1 MCLFPRTV
9 PGRSRVRSSG
19 RFRPQS
25 GAWPNSGSNCG
36 AVRRKMGRNLDWRL
50 TSGSLDVGEG
60 VSLLSGHA
68 APGSACAHGA
78 GRNHRNLKRR
88 HRASFGR
95 CARWGVFPSAVPG
108 RPQVCGAAG
117 CRGMAMSDPVVGCN
131 DRPLVGKRAG
141 AAFSDSSV
149 GHQPCG
155 FARCAGRRQRSH
167 RVAWGACTATRKTHW
182 QPRRRAGF
190 RDSCKTRRP
199 CRLLRIRVAT
209 LGGSRVAAG
218 SGERLMDG
226 PNLRAM
232 AEKTGRLAA
241 PGPAGGSSV
250 GKIPR
255 NAVRTPAPRARIVR
269 STGDDG
275 PDRGTSTMCAGP
287 SSAGARPGRGR
298 RPCKRVRRRRS
309 WRATVGGG
317 PPLAPGHRSRR
328 AAVTPLPDAAGDT
341 AGLRASVRFLC
352 HAHGR
357 RRPRPATTE
366 RRGTQTLPGAAGA
379 TSNVLGGWGCRKF
392 LSRWCFRLCS
402 AMCA

>member
-1 MCLFPRTV
+1 MDRLA
-9 PGRSRVRSSG
+9 PGRTRNLWSPDADCV
-19 RFRPQS
+19 FRILPKFV
-25 GAWPNSGSNCG
+25 GALGVPMAEWKPGVVANPGVEKGGWPNSGSNCG

-95 CARWGVFPSAVPG
+95 CARWGVFLSAVPG

-209 LGGSRVAAG
+209 LGGSRVAA
-218 SGERLMDG
+218 DG
-226 PNLRAM
+226 PVS
-232 AEKTGRLAA
+232 GC
-241 PGPAGGSSV
+241 GAG
-250 GKIPR
+250 
-255 NAVRTPAPRARIVR
+255 VR
-269 STGDDG
+269 
-275 PDRGTSTMCAGP
+275 
-287 SSAGARPGRGR
+287 
-298 RPCKRVRRRRS
+298 
-309 WRATVGGG
+309 GG
-317 PPLAPGHRSRR
+317 PPWAAQLVWLRMHFSPVNTLSGHVKAMGVPKETLRR
-328 AAVTPLPDAAGDT
+328 AVRMLIENQWAMEFRREGSRSPVIVPWMPPAVERMVVSE
-341 AGLRASVRFLC
+341 LREVR
-352 HAHGR
+352 
-357 RRPRPATTE
+357 
-366 RRGTQTLPGAAGA
+366 
-379 TSNVLGGWGCRKF
+379 
-392 LSRWCFRLCS
+392 
-402 AMCA
+402 